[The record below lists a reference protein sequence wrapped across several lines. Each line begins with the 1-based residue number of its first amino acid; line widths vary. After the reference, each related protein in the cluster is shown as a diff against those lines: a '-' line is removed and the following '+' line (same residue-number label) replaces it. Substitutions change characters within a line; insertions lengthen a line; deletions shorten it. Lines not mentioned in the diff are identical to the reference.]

1 MDVERPGGEELI
13 ELLGGASIILCNSTY
28 CRRVLGLVLV
38 EEEGGGAGGVE
49 EEEEER
55 EIVANL
61 DTAINVQ
68 RRSVEG
74 QVTMVVVVW
83 RVDR

>member
-1 MDVERPGGEELI
+1 M
-13 ELLGGASIILCNSTY
+13 
-28 CRRVLGLVLV
+28 LV
-38 EEEGGGAGGVE
+38 EEEGGGAGGV
-49 EEEEER
+49 EEEER

>member
-1 MDVERPGGEELI
+1 
-13 ELLGGASIILCNSTY
+13 
-28 CRRVLGLVLV
+28 V
-38 EEEGGGAGGVE
+38 EEEGGGAGVGEEE

>member
-1 MDVERPGGEELI
+1 M
-13 ELLGGASIILCNSTY
+13 
-28 CRRVLGLVLV
+28 V
-38 EEEGGGAGGVE
+38 EEEGGGAGVVEEEEE

>member
-55 EIVANL
+55 EIVANSRVIQQSTCNA
-61 DTAINVQ
+61 DQ
-68 RRSVEG
+68 
-74 QVTMVVVVW
+74 W
-83 RVDR
+83 RIK